1 MAYVIKITNQ
11 QGPWDDGE
19 VPYLFG
25 DGISEDL
32 AKIFEAC
39 MARWESFL
47 TSDAGPLVKFVK
59 KGANHKTF
67 VRITGVNAALAQ
79 TSSGV
84 IGSPKKRGE
93 EFSNFT
99 FNTYRPDEPGSI
111 PHEFAHVLGLAHEHH
126 RNRAGDIKDAKN
138 SADARLY
145 YLGAGKE
152 VPKKPEKL
160 QKGQKGRRNSFVAN
174 DKNAD
179 IVYSK
184 EDQEACWKLWD
195 ELFSP
200 VGDYDLQSIT
210 HYPSVP
216 NWKWTYDPFNLAPN
230 AARRVLNLPS
240 VEQVTNSLWK
250 PSPTDID
257 ALKALYAK
265 K

>member
-19 VPYLFG
+19 VPYVFG

-32 AKIFEAC
+32 ANVFEAC
-39 MARWESFL
+39 MGRWESFL
-47 TSDAGPLVKFVK
+47 TNDGQSLVKFVK

-67 VRITGVNAALAQ
+67 VRITGVNAAQAQ

-84 IGSPKKRGE
+84 IGSPKKKGE

-99 FNTYRPDEPGSI
+99 FNTYRASEPESI
-111 PHEFAHVLGLAHEHH
+111 PHELAHVLGLAHEHH
-126 RNRAGDIKDAKN
+126 RNREADIKEAKN
-138 SADARLY
+138 AQEARLY

-152 VPKKPEKL
+152 VPKKPP
-160 QKGQKGRRNSFVAN
+160 QKGQKVRRNSYVAADN
-174 DKNAD
+174 NAD

-195 ELFSP
+195 ALYSP

-216 NWKWTYDPFNLAPN
+216 NWKWTYGPFNLAPN
-230 AARRVLNLPS
+230 SARKALNLPS
-240 VEQVTNSLWK
+240 VEQVTNSQWK
-250 PSPTDID
+250 PGPTDID